1 MKAQAK
7 TGRGDELAKLLL
19 TVAESL
25 RGVPGCEVYIVN
37 QAAGDPD
44 LVWVTEVWASQAEL
58 DAALAA
64 TRDSE
69 VTPAD
74 VLALTDG
81 MERIDLVPL
90 GGPGL

>member
-7 TGRGDELAKLLL
+7 RGRGHELAKLLL

-44 LVWVTEVWASQAEL
+44 TVWVTEVWASQAEL
-58 DAALAA
+58 DAALTSAG
-64 TRDSE
+64 DSD
-69 VTPAD
+69 VSPTD
-74 VLALTDG
+74 VLALVDGG

-90 GGPGL
+90 N